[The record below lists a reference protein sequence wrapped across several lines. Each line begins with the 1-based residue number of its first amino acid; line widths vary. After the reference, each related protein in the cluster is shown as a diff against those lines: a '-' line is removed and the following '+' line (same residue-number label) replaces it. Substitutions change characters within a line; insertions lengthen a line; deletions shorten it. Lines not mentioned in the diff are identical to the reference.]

1 MSTGCIT
8 AKQRCRSKHLDK
20 PYDVE
25 EKASA
30 HTLVDRLADIKPET
44 VGVKLADV
52 KTGILQERQWVM

>member
-1 MSTGCIT
+1 M
-8 AKQRCRSKHLDK
+8 KHLAK

-25 EKASA
+25 DKASA

-52 KTGILQERQWVM
+52 KAGILHERQWVM